1 MPEKRKGR
9 EPRRRTDR
17 ELADSGG
24 AGAVR
29 KAGRAHAAPGH
40 PRKQDGRAAPLWTR
54 PWFPFAVLALAVL
67 IFYWSPLTDPQTTPH
82 WDAIDVHYSLQR
94 YFADEIKTG
103 SLPVWAEY
111 TFSGFPF
118 LADPQPGQWYP
129 LNWPFFLMGITPK
142 VIQLEIALHCLLAAI
157 GAFLLARRWLASRD
171 IALLVGFLYA
181 FSGFFAGHASH
192 VGMFQSAA
200 WLPWI
205 LLGLHVAME
214 RGAIRAIA
222 ATGLAA
228 GVMFLAGHFQTALYS
243 VLAAALYAVALLT
256 LGRGTWKR
264 ALAALASIAGGVVAV
279 GAISWLPGSVL
290 VRESVRSGVDF
301 SRGTNAP
308 LIPGALA
315 TLFWPNA
322 LGAVSG
328 AYHGPEDITQF
339 YFYAGI
345 ALLPLAVAGLLA
357 PRIRR
362 VALVLLVPALWYAFG
377 PAGGFYRVVSKL
389 PGLASVRAPVHA
401 WFVAALALALL
412 AGAGATVLEKRW
424 PGKWLIP
431 GLLLFCFA
439 DAFYWNSIANPLPWA
454 RQSFR
459 ELYGNP
465 QDSFYGTILQHLT
478 PGTRLYSTRDS
489 AGAGPLNGAFDVR
502 VPVTYGYNPL
512 ELRRYVDYAGAA
524 ASNEKLIDALNA
536 SLVVIQTTGAVQ
548 QRSTMLPAFSFPPAV
563 HAVAGAR
570 ESQAALASL
579 DPAQDA
585 IVEGGMG
592 GIVQS
597 ANATAAV
604 EEAGEHRFR
613 LHVETASRSLLRTS
627 IPWFPGWSARAG
639 ATALEVRPIN
649 HAMLGVVVPA
659 GSADVEIEFNQPYL
673 GLGALL
679 SALGL
684 AAGIALSLRSPWRER
699 SDKSALG

>member
-1 MPEKRKGR
+1 MPQKK
-9 EPRRRTDR
+9 
-17 ELADSGG
+17 LKK
-24 AGAVR
+24 AV
-29 KAGRAHAAPGH
+29 PV
-40 PRKQDGRAAPLWTR
+40 QRAAPLWTR
-54 PWFPFAVLALAVL
+54 PWVPFAVLAVAVL

-82 WDAIDVHYSLQR
+82 WDAVDVHYSLQR

-103 SLPVWAEY
+103 SLPVWADY
-111 TFSGFPF
+111 AFSGFPF

-142 VIQLEIALHCLLAAI
+142 AIQLEIALHCLLAAM

-205 LLGLHVAME
+205 LLGLHMAME
-214 RGAIRAIA
+214 TGAIRAIA

-243 VLAAALYAVALLT
+243 LVAAALYAVALLT
-256 LGRGTWKR
+256 LRHGKWKR
-264 ALAALASIAGGVVAV
+264 AVAALASIACGVVTI

-290 VRESVRSGVDF
+290 VRESVRSGVDY

-328 AYHGPEDITQF
+328 AYHGPDDITQF
-339 YFYAGI
+339 YLYAGI
-345 ALLPLAVAGLLA
+345 AVLPLAIAGLLA

-362 VALVLLVPALWYAFG
+362 VALLLLVPALWYAFG
-377 PAGGFYRVVSKL
+377 PAGGLYRVVSKL

-401 WFVAALALALL
+401 WFVVALALALL

-424 PGKWLIP
+424 PRKWLIP

-459 ELYGNP
+459 ELYGNR
-465 QDSFYGTILQHLT
+465 QDSFYGTVLQHLS
-478 PGTRLYSTRDS
+478 PGTRLYAARDS
-489 AGAGPLNGAFDVR
+489 AAAGPLSGAFDMR

-512 ELRRYVDYAGAA
+512 ELGRYSDYIGAA
-524 ASNEKLIDALNA
+524 ASNEKLIDALNV
-536 SLVVIQTTGAVQ
+536 SLAVTQDTGAVQ
-548 QRSTMLPAFSFPPAV
+548 QRPAMLPAFSFPLAV

-579 DPAQDA
+579 DPAHDA
-585 IVEGGMG
+585 IVEGGTN

-597 ANATAAV
+597 ANASASV
-604 EEAGEHRFR
+604 REAGQHRFR

-627 IPWFPGWSARAG
+627 IPWFPGWTARAG
-639 ATALEVRPIN
+639 GTPLEVRPIN
-649 HAMLGVVVPA
+649 HAMLGVVVPP
-659 GSADVEIEFNQPYL
+659 GSADVDIEFHQPYL

-679 SALGL
+679 SVLGL
-684 AAGIALSLRSPWRER
+684 IAGIVLPFRAER
-699 SDKSALG
+699 SGESARG